1 MCNKIR
7 KQKINK
13 LFILLPNIKMT
24 ERKQLRDYPEPDGG
38 EKQTLKTKFAWL
50 ALLGTLLLGKL
61 WDWVAQEVKTQERK
75 EEWKEIVIQPTTQ
88 VLADT
93 LGTWSDA
100 PRWPSR
106 EPDPDHDEEWDETEI
121 EPETDQEWWIL
132 DDESDDGTKWLSE
145 KVPDETPTKFTVS
158 TWVWYA
164 IGWKA
169 FMWNRIAWSGKLF
182 QGTAWETFVYSHMDF
197 DDPLH
202 SKWSWKLTLSK
213 SIYKWISLDWDYT
226 FTWSWWNVVRL
237 WIWYEW
243 KLWEWMYW
251 VKIYPLN
258 TWWSPISAKVSYTTK
273 IWQDW
278 QLSSFIF
285 VDFDNMQYYSE
296 TEYVQRIIEWIWL
309 FLQIRL
315 WWIIDGSIGSDSQ
328 KIVWWVKISVK

>member
-1 MCNKIR
+1 MEKS
-7 KQKINK
+7 
-13 LFILLPNIKMT
+13 T
-24 ERKQLRDYPEPDGG
+24 WLRDHPKPDGG
-38 EKQTLKTKFAWL
+38 AKQKLKKQLAWL
-50 ALLGTLLLGKL
+50 ALLSTFLTCEV
-61 WDWVAQEVKTQERK
+61 WEWMAQEMKTQERK
-75 EEWKEIVIQPTTQ
+75 EDGKEIVIQQDSTIKD
-88 VLADT
+88 VEKT
-93 LGTWSDA
+93 LDQFDA
-100 PRWPSR
+100 NSGEWVWI
-106 EPDPDHDEEWDETEI
+106 EPDPDPDEERDETEI
-121 EPETDQEWWIL
+121 EPETDQKWWP
-132 DDESDDGTKWLSE
+132 E
-145 KVPDETPTKFTVS
+145 KVPEGSPTKFTIS

-164 IGWKA
+164 IGWQA

-182 QGTAWETFVYSHMDF
+182 QGTAWETIVYSHMDF

-226 FTWSWWNVVRL
+226 FTWSGWNVVRL
-237 WIWYEW
+237 WIWYGW

-309 FLQIRL
+309 FLQTRL

-328 KIVWWVKISVK
+328 TIVWWVKISVK